1 MSAEFRALTVTALT
15 PEGTGAMCLTLAP
28 APADRDAFAFRP
40 GQYLT
45 LRATVDGQDLRRA
58 YSICS
63 APGAPLQ
70 VGVKQVEGG
79 RFSTFATQGLQPGDR
94 IEAMAPEGR
103 FGPAA
108 IGGAHDYLLIGA
120 GSGVTPLLSIAKAA
134 LEGEPDT
141 RLTLILGNR
150 TTEGIMFKEALEDLK
165 DRFMGRFTLIH
176 VLSRETQDADLLT
189 GRIDGAK
196 IAAMAKAGLIDVAG
210 CDHAYLCGPGGLV
223 EEAAAALRALG
234 LPADRIGHEL
244 FTPADDAPPAPPS
257 ARAQAAAAH
266 GAMIDVTMDGAR
278 KTFPLKG
285 GTVLEAAHDAGLEL
299 PWSCA
304 NGMCCTC
311 RCKVTAGEAEMA
323 QNWSL
328 EPWEIE
334 AGFILACQAR
344 PLGDALSLDFDAV

>member
-1 MSAEFRALTVTALT
+1 MSAEFHALTVTATAPEGPGAVRLTLT
-15 PEGTGAMCLTLAP
+15 PEDGA
-28 APADRDAFAFRP
+28 DFAFRP

-45 LRATVDGQDLRRA
+45 LRADVGGLDLRRA

-63 APGAPLQ
+63 APGETIS
-70 VGVKQVEGG
+70 VGVRQVEGG
-79 RFSTFATQGLQPGDR
+79 RFSAFAAGLRVGDR
-94 IEAMAPEGR
+94 IEAMTPEGR

-120 GSGVTPLLSIAKAA
+120 GSGITPLMSIAKAT
-134 LEGEPDT
+134 LEGEPET
-141 RLTLILGNR
+141 RVTLIYGNR
-150 TTEGIMFKEALEDLK
+150 QTDTIMFREALEDLK

-176 VLSRETQDADLLT
+176 VLSREAQDAPLLT
-189 GRIDGAK
+189 GRVDGAK
-196 IAAMAKAGLIDVAG
+196 IAAMAEAGLIDPAG
-210 CDHAYLCGPGGLV
+210 CDHAYLCGPGPMV
-223 EEAAAALRALG
+223 EDAAAALRALG
-234 LPADRIGHEL
+234 LPDGRIGHEL
-244 FTPADDAPPAPPS
+244 FTPAGDAPPAPPS
-257 ARAQAAAAH
+257 ARAQAAASH
-266 GAMIDVTMDGAR
+266 GATIDVTVDGATR
-278 KTFPLKG
+278 SFALTS
-285 GTVLEAAHDAGLEL
+285 GTVLEAAHAAGLEL